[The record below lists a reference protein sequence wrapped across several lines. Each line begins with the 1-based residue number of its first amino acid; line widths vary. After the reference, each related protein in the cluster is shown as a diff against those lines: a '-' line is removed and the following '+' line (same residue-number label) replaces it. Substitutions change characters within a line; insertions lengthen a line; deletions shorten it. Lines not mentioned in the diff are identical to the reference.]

1 MIYLFIFAAS
11 FIAFSLS
18 AFCGGGAGL
27 LLIPILGYSL
37 PISQVPAAL
46 TLGTATSSFSRIWIF
61 FKAIRWDTAKLFLPT
76 AILGVILGAK
86 MLSYLEPMYLELCMG
101 LFLTSNLPWLFRK
114 QEPKHTASALLT
126 IPLWQIRL
134 VGFLAG
140 FISGLTGA
148 VGVLFNRFYF
158 RCGLDNEE
166 IIATRAANEV
176 LLHLIKLYLYASLG
190 LFQLK
195 TMGIGLL
202 VALAAVLSS
211 GFMKFVLP
219 RVSRGL
225 FMRAGYSAMVV
236 SGVLVLNSAIVRIKL
251 ANDTDLRVA
260 IQAGELNA
268 RLTWSTLIYSV
279 EASFNEGFEFEK
291 IVPLS
296 SLSPERQHYVQAL
309 RGGAEKVDVE
319 KVYALKGISYEA
331 YYFDGQ
337 NRLINKIKFD

>member
-1 MIYLFIFAAS
+1 MIYLFLFVAA

-37 PISQVPAAL
+37 PVSQVPAAL

-61 FKAIRWDTAKLFLPT
+61 FNAIRWDMAKLFLPT
-76 AILGVILGAK
+76 AMLGVILGAK
-86 MLSYLEPMYLELCMG
+86 MLSYLEPMYLELCMS
-101 LFLTSNLPWLFRK
+101 LFLISNLPWLFRK
-114 QEPKHTASALLT
+114 QELKHTASASLT
-126 IPLWQIRL
+126 ISPWQTRL

-158 RCGLDNEE
+158 RYGLDNHE
-166 IIATRAANEV
+166 IIATRAANEA

-195 TMGIGLL
+195 TMGIGLI

-211 GFMKFVLP
+211 SFMKFALP

-225 FMRAGYSAMVV
+225 FMRAGYSTMVV
-236 SGVLVLNSAIVRIKL
+236 SGILMLNSAVVHIKL
-251 ANDTDLRVA
+251 ANAPDLRVTILA
-260 IQAGELNA
+260 EELNA
-268 RLTWSTLIYSV
+268 RLTWNTLIYFA
-279 EASFNEGFEFEK
+279 EFNYGEGLELEK
-291 IVPLS
+291 VVSLL
-296 SLSPERQHYVQAL
+296 SLSPDRQHYVQSL
-309 RGGAEKVDVE
+309 QNGAEKVDIE
-319 KVYALKGISYEA
+319 KVYALTGISYEA

-337 NRLINKIKFD
+337 NRLIKKIEFD